1 MRKRAGGT
9 VKLSIS
15 LPKETVAALRSRAER
30 DHGGN
35 VSAVIAELAEEARI
49 FEAMDALI
57 EHLGGPI
64 LTDEDRARIDAQWA
78 GLPAKPARR
87 KQRKAKAA

>member
-49 FEAMDALI
+49 FEGMDALI

-64 LTDEDRARIDAQWA
+64 LTPEDSARLDALWA
-78 GLPAKPARR
+78 EVPSRPR
-87 KQRKAKAA
+87 KKRKRVA